1 MIYLPF
7 PPMGGRNRHIT
18 AVFLLVIVLAPLSY
32 HFIFQARQQQIRHHM
47 KEELEHARLQE
58 LVLPTASLQWAK
70 PGKEIL
76 IGQELFDVKS
86 IRYDQYGMAHIRGLF
101 DKAETA
107 LVKEIQKDFD
117 QQNRNGSRQII
128 HLFKTIQS
136 LPESGQFVFR
146 APAPESIQM
155 HVPQTGHLPHTY
167 LHLLTP
173 PPRC

>member
-1 MIYLPF
+1 
-7 PPMGGRNRHIT
+7 MGGRNRHIT

-58 LVLPTASLQWAK
+58 LVLPAASLQWAK

-76 IGQELFDVKS
+76 VNQELFDVKS
-86 IRYDQYGMAHIRGLF
+86 IRYDHKGMAHIRGLF
-101 DKAETA
+101 DEAETA

-128 HLFKTIQS
+128 SLFKTIQS
-136 LPESGQFVFR
+136 LPESGQFVFT
-146 APAPESIQM
+146 APAPVST
-155 HVPQTGHLPHTY
+155 VLPVHGAGSLPNNY
-167 LHLLTP
+167 LLLLTP

>member
-7 PPMGGRNRHIT
+7 PHMGGRNQHIT
-18 AVFLLVIVLAPLSY
+18 AVFLLVIILAPLSY

-58 LVLPTASLQWAK
+58 LVLPAASLQWVK

-76 IGQELFDVKS
+76 VDHELFDVKS
-86 IRYDQYGMAHIRGLF
+86 IRYDNKGMAHIRGLF
-101 DKAETA
+101 DEAETA

-128 HLFKTIQS
+128 SLFKTIQS
-136 LPESGQFVFR
+136 LPESGQFVLT
-146 APAPESIQM
+146 APAPVTMRMQV
-155 HVPQTGHLPHTY
+155 HGTDHLPHSDLQ
-167 LHLLTP
+167 LHTP